1 VQIWWC
7 RGAEVLRFNI
17 NRGDCAGDC
26 AAAKEQVQTSR
37 CADVQRCRCGA
48 GVKCCAE
55 VVQWCRRRGCW
66 AGCRCSGGAEQK
78 KVQVT

>member
-48 GVKCCAE
+48 GVKCCAARWCSGAGAE
-55 VVQWCRRRGCW
+55 VVGQVAGAVVVQSRRR
-66 AGCRCSGGAEQK
+66 CR
-78 KVQVT
+78 